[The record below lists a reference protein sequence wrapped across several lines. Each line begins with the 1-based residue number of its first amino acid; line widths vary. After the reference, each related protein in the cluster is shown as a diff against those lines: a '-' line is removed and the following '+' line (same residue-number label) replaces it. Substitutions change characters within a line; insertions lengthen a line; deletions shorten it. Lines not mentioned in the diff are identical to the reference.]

1 MGSLCSEPRDR
12 PAAPRGL
19 ASNPVRSSGHMAS
32 LSSVGV
38 QLHCRWPSRR
48 AAPGPR
54 CGTASGRAQGARRAQ
69 RRQNKGAESARG
81 PRGHRGAGAKGLG
94 SERDRAARGRAASPP
109 RPAPQS
115 PLSSRSRSGGP
126 RDTREGPQLAVPA
139 RPSRRTLSPP
149 LLPQPEVHTK
159 RGARQA
165 HTSHRAGPRAGP
177 AHSAAPAL
185 KHPPFLAS
193 TAHARPWG
201 GVGPKTAGAHPTPL
215 AGAMAGVPAVAARAS
230 CSCQGPRCSGRRPG
244 CVQDP
249 SAVHSRGR

>member
-1 MGSLCSEPRDR
+1 MIPQGSTRSLFRGSRRANLGSLCFEPRDR

-19 ASNPVRSSGHMAS
+19 VSNPVRSSGHMAS

-38 QLHCRWPSRR
+38 QLHGRWPSRR
-48 AAPGPR
+48 AAPGPL
-54 CGTASGRAQGARRAQ
+54 CGTASGQAQGARRAR

-81 PRGHRGAGAKGLG
+81 RRKGA
-94 SERDRAARGRAASPP
+94 R
-109 RPAPQS
+109 
-115 PLSSRSRSGGP
+115 
-126 RDTREGPQLAVPA
+126 TREGPSGVRAGSVTTPA
-139 RPSRRTLSPP
+139 RPSKPPFFPLGRPPRHPGGGAARRPRRAVPSRRTLP
-149 LLPQPEVHTK
+149 LPLPPQPEAHTK
-159 RGARQA
+159 RGARKA

-215 AGAMAGVPAVAARAS
+215 AGAMAGVRALAARPS
-230 CSCQGPRCSGRRPG
+230 CAC
-244 CVQDP
+244 
-249 SAVHSRGR
+249 